1 MNDKRIDTSDF
12 PRHIFWNYKE
22 RVFLNEDIVIR
33 NVLLYGDIEDYKK
46 LLKHISNDSLNK
58 IVKQLE
64 ATGKNKKRI
73 NFIKK
78 ILL

>member
-22 RVFLNEDIVIR
+22 NVFLNEDIVIR